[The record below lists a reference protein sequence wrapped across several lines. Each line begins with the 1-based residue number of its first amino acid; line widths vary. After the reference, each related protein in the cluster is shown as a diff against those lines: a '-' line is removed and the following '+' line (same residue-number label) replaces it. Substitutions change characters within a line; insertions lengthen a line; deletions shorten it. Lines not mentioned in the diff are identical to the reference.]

1 LQSGEWDSSFNL
13 IFSQQFWIQ
22 RQCLLKA
29 GHMRASWSSTRQ
41 SRTFR
46 ENLWHLIFVKII
58 QSANLF
64 PPAIKLT
71 AFICK
76 LGPLNRIFLNTSRIS
91 SILRRCPL
99 SCISWGKGIR
109 TNTTTPIWRVEQP
122 AVVSLTSPH
131 VQFLWSS
138 VTSCVEISFVS
149 KMANQRT
156 ASLKRCTRIGPFW
169 TQMRWNVDVRLLY
182 NQWFVPKPKVP
193 ILISC

>member
-1 LQSGEWDSSFNL
+1 MFCFLYLQSGEWDSSFNL

-58 QSANLF
+58 QSANLV

-91 SILRRCPL
+91 SILHRWPL

-122 AVVSLTSPH
+122 AVVSLISPH
-131 VQFLWSS
+131 VQFLSS
-138 VTSCVEISFVS
+138 
-149 KMANQRT
+149 N
-156 ASLKRCTRIGPFW
+156 FW
-169 TQMRWNVDVRLLY
+169 TFNLNKKCRDY
-182 NQWFVPKPKVP
+182 NQWFALKPKVP
-193 ILISC
+193 ISIYRVRKKCTHIIYNNVA